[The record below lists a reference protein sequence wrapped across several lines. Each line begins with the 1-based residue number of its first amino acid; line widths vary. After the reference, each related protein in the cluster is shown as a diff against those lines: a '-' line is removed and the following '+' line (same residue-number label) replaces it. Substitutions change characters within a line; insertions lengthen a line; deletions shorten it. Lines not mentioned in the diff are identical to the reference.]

1 MLAGDSVVMDMGSR
15 HRFFTFYCVERVFM
29 WQNQKSKLW
38 PLRGGIAAFI
48 SFFFMF
54 IWQVQASASVPAPRL
69 KPAPPPMSSFLSE
82 TDARL
87 FRKGLSAS
95 NDRKWSEVERIV
107 ARLDDPIAKD
117 TLRWLQATN
126 DRKAPTA
133 TLEYVHKSLNDWPRM
148 VRVSAEAERRMLDE
162 SWTSRDVFNWFTGRV
177 EPVSGEG
184 RAALARAYFAK
195 GDQLNGDKYLRLA
208 WRESRLTRDR
218 QKTLFRLYK
227 DRLTKEDHAARAD
240 HLIWSGY
247 RHYDKARALLQHMG
261 KTDRSLMKARMALS
275 RNSSGMDSALN
286 AVPSSSLADPGLV
299 YERGKWR
306 RRKKTKTYALPVYL
320 SVRTAPES
328 ELGKKAMWREKK
340 IMAYWAIS
348 KKRYKEAYQLSL
360 HHGFERGTE
369 FAEAE
374 FLAGW
379 LALTGMNEPDRA
391 LRHFTRL
398 RDGVGS
404 PISLARA
411 HYWVGRAQEANKDG
425 LADNSYRLA
434 AQYPNTYYGMLAG
447 LEADGSAHRV
457 SLPPEF
463 IAEQDRVDF
472 ASDNRVRVLHLL
484 GEAGDQRIFSQMS
497 YHLDDEVDSLSK
509 LSLLSELAE
518 DYGFMRPSLRAAK
531 QAGRFQGM
539 LTESGYPTVGSIDA
553 LPKRTFEEA
562 FVYAIA
568 RQESEFATNVVSS
581 AKAYG
586 MMQMINSTAKATA
599 RKHRIKYDV
608 NRLKTDGD
616 YAAKMGALHLNDLLD
631 QWDGSYILA
640 AVSYNAGPHRAK
652 TWIKT
657 YGDPRDGDVDAIDW
671 VEKIPFSETRNY
683 VMRVL
688 ENMQVYR
695 ARLNNNSAP
704 NRLEQDLR
712 LGQQPF

>member
-1 MLAGDSVVMDMGSR
+1 
-15 HRFFTFYCVERVFM
+15 M
-29 WQNQKSKLW
+29 WQIQKSELSQCKGKFKALLLSCLFVFAF
-38 PLRGGIAAFI
+38 PLYAY
-48 SFFFMF
+48 S
-54 IWQVQASASVPAPRL
+54 STPLPRL
-69 KPAPPPMSSFLSE
+69 KPAPPAMSAYMSE
-82 TDARL
+82 PDAKQ
-87 FRKGLSAS
+87 FRKGLSAAKLRRWS
-95 NDRKWSEVERIV
+95 DVDRTIKNLND
-107 ARLDDPIAKD
+107 PTAKD
-117 TLRWLQATN
+117 VLRWVRATN
-126 DRKAPTA
+126 DRNAPTD
-133 TLEYVHKSLNDWPRM
+133 TLKYVHQSLSNWPRM
-148 VRVSAEAERRMLDE
+148 VTVRAEAERRMFNE
-162 SWTSRDVFNWFTGRV
+162 AWTSRRVFEWFTGQN

-195 GDQLNGDKYLRLA
+195 GDTVNGDKYLRLA
-208 WRESRLTRDR
+208 WRESRLTRDG
-218 QKTLFRLYK
+218 QKKLFGLYRN
-227 DRLTKEDHAARAD
+227 RLTENDHAARAD

-247 RHYDKARALLQHMG
+247 REYDKARALLQHMG
-261 KTDRSLMKARMALS
+261 RTDRALMKARMLLN
-275 RNSSGMDSALN
+275 RNASGMNAAIN
-286 AVPSSSLADPGLV
+286 AVPKAKLSDPGLV
-299 YERGKWR
+299 YERARWR
-306 RRKKTKTYALPVYL
+306 RRKKTKDYALPIYL
-320 SVRTAPES
+320 SARSAPLS
-328 ELGKKAMWREKK
+328 DLGKVAMWHEKK

-348 KKRYKEAYQLSL
+348 EKKYKEAYQLSL
-360 HHGFERGTE
+360 HHGFDSGTQ

-379 LALTGMNEPDRA
+379 LALTGMREPDRA

-411 HYWVGRAQEANKDG
+411 HYWVGRAQEFAGNPQ
-425 LADNSYRLA
+425 ASQSYRLA
-434 AQYPNTYYGMLAG
+434 AQYPNTYYGQLAG
-447 LEADGSAHRV
+447 LEVDGTSHRL

-463 IAEQDRVDF
+463 ISEEAKIEF
-472 ASDNRVRVLHLL
+472 ASDNRVRALHLL
-484 GEAGDQRIFSQMS
+484 GEAGEERYFSQMS
-497 YHLDDEVDSLSK
+497 YHLDDDVDSLSK

-539 LTESGYPTVGSIDA
+539 LTESGYPMVTSIDA
-553 LPKRTFEEA
+553 LPKQKFEEA

-568 RQESEFATNVVSS
+568 RQESEFSTNAVSS

-608 NRLKTDGD
+608 NRLASDGD
-616 YAAKMGALHLNDLLD
+616 YAARMGALHLNDLLN

-657 YGDPRDGDVDAIDW
+657 YGDPRSVDVDAIDW

-683 VMRVL
+683 VMRVM

-695 ARLNNNSAP
+695 ARLNNDSTP

-712 LGQQPF
+712 LGQQAF

>member
-1 MLAGDSVVMDMGSR
+1 
-15 HRFFTFYCVERVFM
+15 M
-29 WQNQKSKLW
+29 WQLQKSKIRPIQDGFAALFALFFLLLT
-38 PLRGGIAAFI
+38 PLY
-48 SFFFMF
+48 
-54 IWQVQASASVPAPRL
+54 ASATVPAPRL
-69 KPAPPPMSSFLSE
+69 KPTPPAMSSFMSE
-82 TDARL
+82 ADAKQ
-87 FRKGLSAS
+87 FRKGISAAKA
-95 NDRKWSEVERIV
+95 RRWIEVERAIS
-107 ARLDDPIAKD
+107 RLNDPVAKD
-117 TLRWLQATN
+117 TLRWIQATN
-126 DRKAPTA
+126 DKNVSISN
-133 TLEYVHKSLNDWPRM
+133 LEYVHKSLSDWPRM
-148 VRVSAEAERRMLDE
+148 VRVRAEAERRMFDK
-162 SWTSRDVFNWFTGRV
+162 SWTSKRVFDWFTGQV

-195 GDQLNGDKYLRLA
+195 GDQANGDKYLRLA

-218 QKTLFRLYK
+218 QKTLFGLYRK
-227 DRLTKEDHAARAD
+227 RLTEDDHAARAD

-247 RHYDKARALLQHMG
+247 RHYDKARALLQHMSRE
-261 KTDRSLMKARMALS
+261 DRALMNARMTLN
-275 RNSSGMDSALN
+275 RNSSGMDAAVN
-286 AVPSSSLADPGLV
+286 AVPKSSLADAGLV
-299 YERGKWR
+299 YERARWR
-306 RRKKTKTYALPVYL
+306 RRKKSKEYALPVYM
-320 SVRTAPES
+320 SARTAPES
-328 ELGKKAMWREKK
+328 ELGKKAMWKEKK
-340 IMAYWAIS
+340 LMAYWSIS
-348 KKRYKEAYQLSL
+348 EKNYKEAYQLSL
-360 HHGFERGTE
+360 HHGFERGTQ

-379 LALTGMNEPDRA
+379 LALTGMQEPDRA

-404 PISLARA
+404 PISLSRA
-411 HYWVGRAQEANKDG
+411 HYWIGRAHEAAQDG
-425 LADNSYRLA
+425 QANQSYRLA

-447 LEADGSAHRV
+447 LEVDGSSHRV

-463 IAEQDRVDF
+463 ILDLDKSEF
-472 ASDNRVRVLHLL
+472 ASDNRVRALHLL
-484 GEAGDQRIFSQMS
+484 GEAGEQHYFSQMS

-531 QAGRFQGM
+531 QAGRFQSM
-539 LTESGYPTVGSIDA
+539 LTESGYPMVTSIDA
-553 LPKRTFEEA
+553 LPKQKFEEA

-568 RQESEFATNVVSS
+568 RQESEFATNAVSS

-586 MMQMINSTAKATA
+586 MMQMINGTAKATA
-599 RKHRIKYDV
+599 RKHRIKYDL
-608 NRLKTDGD
+608 NRLSTDGD

-631 QWDGSYILA
+631 RWDGSYILA

-657 YGDPRDGDVDAIDW
+657 YGDPRSGDVDAIDW

-683 VMRVL
+683 VMRVM

-695 ARLNNNSAP
+695 ARLDNDSTA

>member
-1 MLAGDSVVMDMGSR
+1 
-15 HRFFTFYCVERVFM
+15 M
-29 WQNQKSKLW
+29 WENQKSELRRRQGAFAAVITALFILLL
-38 PLRGGIAAFI
+38 PLS
-48 SFFFMF
+48 SF
-54 IWQVQASASVPAPRL
+54 ASVPSPRI
-69 KPAPPPMSSFLSE
+69 KPTPPPMSAYMSE
-82 TDARL
+82 SDARI
-87 FRKGLSAS
+87 FRKGLSAA
-95 NDRKWSEVERIV
+95 NDSRWSEVERAA
-107 ARLDDPIAKD
+107 ARINDPVGKD
-117 TLRWLQATN
+117 ILRWIQATN
-126 DRKAPTA
+126 DRNVPIN
-133 TLEYVHKSLNDWPRM
+133 TLEYVHKSLSDWPRM
-148 VRVSAEAERRMLDE
+148 VRVSAEAERRMFDE
-162 SWTSRDVFNWFTGRV
+162 SWTSKRVFAWFTGRT

-184 RAALARAYFAK
+184 RAALARAYYAK
-195 GDQLNGDKYLRLA
+195 GDTENGDKYLRLA
-208 WRESRLTRDR
+208 WNESRLTRDGQR
-218 QKTLFRLYK
+218 TLFRLYK
-227 DRLTKEDHAARAD
+227 NRLTKEDHAARAD

-261 KTDRSLMKARMALS
+261 KTDRALMRARMTLN
-275 RNSSGMDSALN
+275 RNSSGMDAALK
-286 AVPSSSLADPGLV
+286 AVPDSSLSDPGLV
-299 YERGKWR
+299 YERARWR
-306 RRKKTKTYALPVYL
+306 RRKKSKEYALPVYL
-320 SVRTAPES
+320 SARTAPTS
-328 ELGKKAMWREKK
+328 DLGKRAMWREKK

-348 KKRYKEAYQLSL
+348 EQSYKEAYQISL
-360 HHGFERGTE
+360 HHGFTRGTE

-391 LRHFTRL
+391 LRHFIRL

-411 HYWVGRAQEANKDG
+411 HYWVGRAHEAAGDGQENQH
-425 LADNSYRLA
+425 YRLA

-447 LEADGSAHRV
+447 LEVDGTAHQV
-457 SLPPEF
+457 VLPPEF
-463 IAEQDRVDF
+463 IADQDKVEFD
-472 ASDNRVRVLHLL
+472 ADNRVRALHLL
-484 GEAGDQRIFSQMS
+484 GEAGEQRYFSQLS

-509 LSLLSELAE
+509 LSLLSELAK

-539 LTESGYPTVGSIDA
+539 LTESGYPTVSAIDA
-553 LPKRTFEEA
+553 LPKRKFEEP

-568 RQESEFATNVVSS
+568 RQESEFATNAVSS

-599 RKHRIKYDV
+599 RKHRINYDL
-608 NRLKTDGD
+608 NRLATDGD
-616 YAAKMGALHLNDLLD
+616 YAANMGALHLNDLLD

-652 TWIKT
+652 KWIKD
-657 YGDPRDGDVDAIDW
+657 YGDPRRGDVDAIDW

-683 VMRVL
+683 VMRVM

>member
-1 MLAGDSVVMDMGSR
+1 MWEKEKSGIRPRQGRFAAALIALLLILIPTSV
-15 HRFFTFYCVERVFM
+15 FAT
-29 WQNQKSKLW
+29 
-38 PLRGGIAAFI
+38 
-48 SFFFMF
+48 
-54 IWQVQASASVPAPRL
+54 VPAPRI
-69 KPAPPPMSSFLSE
+69 KPAPPAMSAYMSE
-82 TDARL
+82 PDARI
-87 FRKGLSAS
+87 FRKGISAAK
-95 NDRKWSEVERIV
+95 DGRWAEVENTAARIN
-107 ARLDDPIAKD
+107 DPVAKD
-117 TLRWLQATN
+117 ILRWVQATN
-126 DRKAPTA
+126 DRNAPIN
-133 TLEYVHKSLNDWPRM
+133 TLEYVHKSLDTWPRM
-148 VRVSAEAERRMLDE
+148 VRVRAEAERRMFDE
-162 SWTSRDVFNWFTGRV
+162 AWTSARVFRWFSGRS

-184 RAALARAYFAK
+184 RAALARAYYAK
-195 GDQLNGDKYLRLA
+195 GDVANGDKYLKLA
-208 WRESRLTRDR
+208 WNESRLTRDR

-227 DRLTKEDHAARAD
+227 NKLTKEDHAARAD

-261 KTDRSLMKARMALS
+261 KTDRALMRARMTLN
-275 RNSSGMDSALN
+275 RNSSGMDAALR
-286 AVPSSSLADPGLV
+286 AVPDSSLSDPGLV
-299 YERGKWR
+299 YERARWR
-306 RRKKTKTYALPVYL
+306 RRKKSKEYALPVYL
-320 SVRTAPES
+320 SARTAPTS
-328 ELGKKAMWREKK
+328 DLGKKAMWREKK

-348 KKRYKEAYQLSL
+348 EKDYKEAYQISL
-360 HHGFERGTE
+360 HHGFTRGTE

-411 HYWVGRAQEANKDG
+411 HYWVGRAHEASGDGQEDQH
-425 LADNSYRLA
+425 YRLA

-447 LEADGSAHRV
+447 LEVDGSSHRV

-463 IAEQDRVDF
+463 IAEQDKAEF
-472 ASDNRVRVLHLL
+472 ESDNRVRALHLL
-484 GEAGDQRIFSQMS
+484 GEAGEQRYFSQMS
-497 YHLDDEVDSLSK
+497 YHLDDQVDSLSK

-539 LTESGYPTVGSIDA
+539 LTESGYPMVTSIDA
-553 LPKRTFEEA
+553 LPKDKFEEA

-568 RQESEFATNVVSS
+568 RQESEFATNAVSS

-599 RKHRIKYDV
+599 RKHRIRYDL
-608 NRLKTDGD
+608 NRLATDGD

-652 TWIKT
+652 KWIKT
-657 YGDPRDGDVDAIDW
+657 YGDPRRGDVDAIDW

-683 VMRVL
+683 VMRVM

-695 ARLNNNSAP
+695 ARLNNDSAP

>member
-1 MLAGDSVVMDMGSR
+1 
-15 HRFFTFYCVERVFM
+15 M
-29 WQNQKSKLW
+29 WQIQKSELSQLW
-38 PLRGGIAAFI
+38 GKFAALFAFLFI
-48 SFFFMF
+48 LITPFY
-54 IWQVQASASVPAPRL
+54 AHATVPAPRL
-69 KPAPPPMSSFLSE
+69 KPAAPAMSAFMNE
-82 TDARL
+82 PDAKQ
-87 FRKGLSAS
+87 FRKGLNAS
-95 NDRKWSEVERIV
+95 KAQRWSEVGRTINT
-107 ARLDDPIAKD
+107 LNDPVAKD
-117 TLRWLQATN
+117 VLRWIRATN
-126 DRKAPTA
+126 DKNVT
-133 TLEYVHKSLNDWPRM
+133 TEDLEYVHQSLDNWPRM
-148 VRVSAEAERRMLDE
+148 VRVRAEAERRMFDE
-162 SWTSRDVFNWFTGRV
+162 SWTSRRVFAWFTGQT

-184 RAALARAYFAK
+184 RAALARAYYAK
-195 GDQLNGDKYLRLA
+195 GDEANGDKYLRLA

-218 QKTLFRLYK
+218 QKKLFGLYK
-227 DRLTKEDHAARAD
+227 KRLTKEDHAARAD

-247 RHYDKARALLQHMG
+247 RQYDKARALLQHMG
-261 KTDRSLMKARMALS
+261 RTDRALMKARMTLN
-275 RNSSGMDSALN
+275 RNSSGMDAAVN
-286 AVPSSSLADPGLV
+286 AVPKANLSDPGLV
-299 YERGKWR
+299 YERARWR
-306 RRKKTKTYALPVYL
+306 RRKKSKEYSLPVYL
-320 SVRTAPES
+320 SARTAPQS

-340 IMAYWAIS
+340 LMAYWSIS
-348 KKRYKEAYQLSL
+348 EKNYKEAYQLSL

-379 LALTGMNEPDRA
+379 LALTGMQEPDRA

-411 HYWVGRAQEANKDG
+411 HYWVGRAQEASRNG
-425 LADNSYRLA
+425 QAAQSYRLA

-447 LEADGSAHRV
+447 LEVDGTSHQI

-463 IAEQDRVDF
+463 IAEQDKSEF
-472 ASDNRVRVLHLL
+472 SSDNRVRALHLL
-484 GEAGDQRIFSQMS
+484 GEAGEQRYFSQIS

-518 DYGFMRPSLRAAK
+518 NYGFMRPSLRAAK

-539 LTESGYPTVGSIDA
+539 LTESGYPMVTSIDA
-553 LPKRTFEEA
+553 LPKRQFEEA

-568 RQESEFATNVVSS
+568 RQESEFATNAVSS

-599 RKHRIKYDV
+599 RKHRVKYDV
-608 NRLKTDGD
+608 NRLASDGD

-657 YGDPRDGDVDAIDW
+657 YGDPRRGDVDAIDW

-695 ARLNNNSAP
+695 ARLNNDSAP